1 MAKTEANKT
10 SFGKIFKE
18 KYPQFWEFSPLWCNT
33 ESSEVLNDLTHC
45 FMENWDS
52 HKQAEHLHTHMGQH
66 RSVPTSGCPT
76 WNSNLF
82 SQARKGP
89 LRYIKAPEGGKFTP
103 NLDPQN
109 FSKPMAESD
118 GQQSHCSEVTRERI
132 THFSAT
138 HTFTS
143 RSVLIKGCRRR
154 N

>member
-109 FSKPMAESD
+109 FSKTNGWKWWAAKPLLWSNTWKNHSFL
-118 GQQSHCSEVTRERI
+118 SH
-132 THFSAT
+132 THLYF
-138 HTFTS
+138 TF
-143 RSVLIKGCRRR
+143 CAY
-154 N
+154 